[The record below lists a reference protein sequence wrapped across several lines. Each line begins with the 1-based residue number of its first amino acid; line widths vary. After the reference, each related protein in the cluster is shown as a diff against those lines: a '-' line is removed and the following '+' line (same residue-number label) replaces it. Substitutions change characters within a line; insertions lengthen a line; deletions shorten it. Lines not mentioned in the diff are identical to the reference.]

1 MHEVLQFLRLEGS
14 RTEVLPVWEALLA
27 ITVAY
32 VCSLIVGMVYRWTHR
47 AVGYSPAYTQTLVLV
62 SMVTALIMIVIG
74 SNIAR
79 AFSLVGAL
87 SIIRFRNAIKET
99 RDVGYIFFAMAAAMA
114 AGTRFYTLA
123 FAATALISLYVL
135 LVDYFGFGSRA
146 IQPERL
152 LKVRLTA
159 GVDPLTILEPT
170 FETLFSSWSIVMLE
184 TTQQGLSI
192 DAVFSVR
199 RLDKVSPADVI
210 NSVQALDG
218 NPKVTYHLGLDA
230 QEV

>member
-1 MHEVLQFLRLEGS
+1 
-14 RTEVLPVWEALLA
+14 
-27 ITVAY
+27 
-32 VCSLIVGMVYRWTHR
+32 MVYRWTHR
-47 AVGYSPAYTQTLVLV
+47 SIGYSPAYTQTLVLV

-99 RDVGYIFFAMAAAMA
+99 RDVGFIFFAMAAAMA

-123 FAATALISLYVL
+123 ISATALISLFVI
-135 LVDYFGFGSRA
+135 LVDYFGFGARA

-159 GVDPLTILEPT
+159 GSDPLKVLEPS
-170 FETLFSSWSIVMLE
+170 FEKLFDSWNLVLLE
-184 TTQQGLSI
+184 TTKQGLSV

-199 RLDKVSPADVI
+199 RLESVSPTQVI
-210 NSVQALDG
+210 EAIQGLDG
-218 NPKVTYHLGLDA
+218 NPKVTYHLGLDT